1 MSAPTAEIA
10 ALQAVAAAGA
20 SVAHAGFR
28 GRLEIDQK
36 GGETDLVTHIDR
48 AAQSA
53 VIDAITT
60 RFDAPQIV
68 AEEGM
73 LPKQLP
79 AEGTAWVV
87 DPIDGTH
94 NFIRGRRLFATAVGL
109 VVDGDPQAGT
119 SAFPA
124 MGDVYHT
131 DGATVWRNGEEVTV
145 SDVQNAREAIIAP
158 LLWWEHDDRDRYAA
172 VCAALVRRFADIRR
186 IGAAQG
192 VLAQIAEGAIDGA
205 IATTRGHPWDTVGG
219 VAMVRAAGGEV
230 TDLTGDRWQPD
241 APGMVASNGV
251 LHAQLLETAA
261 EVVDG

>member
-1 MSAPTAEIA
+1 MSALTAEIE
-10 ALQAVAAAGA
+10 ALRPVAAAGA
-20 SVAHAGFR
+20 AVAHEGFR

-36 GGETDLVTHIDR
+36 GTATDLVTHIDR
-48 AAQSA
+48 AAQTA
-53 VIDAITT
+53 VIEAITA
-60 RFDAPQIV
+60 RFDDPQIV
-68 AEEGM
+68 AEEGI

-79 AEGTAWVV
+79 PEGTAWVV

-109 VVDGDPQAGT
+109 VVDGDPRAGT

-131 DGATVWRNGEEVTV
+131 DGSTVWRNGAAVRV
-145 SDVQNAREAIIAP
+145 SAVQNPQEAIIAP

-172 VCAALVRRFADIRR
+172 VCGALVRRFADIRR

-219 VAMVRAAGGEV
+219 VAMVRAAGGRV
-230 TDLTGDRWQPD
+230 TDLRGARWTPD
-241 APGMVASNGV
+241 AAGMVASNGA
-251 LHAQLLETAA
+251 LHAPLLETAA
-261 EVVDG
+261 EVTDA

>member
-1 MSAPTAEIA
+1 MSAAAAEID
-10 ALQAVAAAGA
+10 ALREVTAAGA
-20 SVAHAGFR
+20 SVAHEGFR
-28 GRLEIDQK
+28 GQLEVDQK

-48 AAQSA
+48 AAQTA
-53 VIDAITT
+53 VIEAITS
-60 RFDAPQIV
+60 RFDEPQIV

-73 LPKQLP
+73 LPKRLP
-79 AEGTAWVV
+79 AKGTAWVV

-109 VVDGDPQAGT
+109 VKDGEPLAGT

-131 DGATVWRNGEEVTV
+131 DGSTVWRNAEAVYV
-145 SDVQNAREAIIAP
+145 SPVRNPREAIIAP
-158 LLWWEHDDRDRYAA
+158 LLWWEHDERDRYAA
-172 VCAALVRRFADIRR
+172 VCEAIVRRFADLRR

-219 VAMVRAAGGEV
+219 VAMVRAAGGQV
-230 TDLTGDRWQPD
+230 TDLDGRRWRPD
-241 APGMVASNGV
+241 APGMVASNGR
-251 LHAQLLETAA
+251 LHEQLLATAA
-261 EVVDG
+261 EVVDE

>member
-1 MSAPTAEIA
+1 MSALAAEID
-10 ALQAVAAAGA
+10 ALRDVAAAGA
-20 SVAHAGFR
+20 TVAHAGFR

-36 GGETDLVTHIDR
+36 GGETDLVTHIDH
-48 AAQSA
+48 AAQTA
-53 VIDAITT
+53 VVEAITAQ
-60 RFDAPQIV
+60 FDGPQIV

-109 VVDGDPQAGT
+109 VVDGEPRAGT

-131 DGATVWRNGEEVTV
+131 DGSTVWRNDEAVGV
-145 SDVQNAREAIIAP
+145 SSVQNPREAIIAP
-158 LLWWEHDDRDRYAA
+158 LLWWEHDERDRYAA
-172 VCAALVRRFADIRR
+172 VCGALVRRFADIRR

-205 IATTRGHPWDTVGG
+205 IATSRGHPWDTVGG
-219 VAMVRAAGGEV
+219 VAMVRAAGGRV
-230 TDLTGDRWQPD
+230 TDLSGRRWRPD
-241 APGMVASNGV
+241 AVGMVASNGQ
-251 LHAQLLETAA
+251 LHAELLETAT
-261 EVVDG
+261 EVLDG